1 MENNNQVQDITENN
15 TQKESSFDNQSNS
28 QNDNDSSDQ
37 KKSRFV
43 EGEEIELIRVRFPGN
58 AKSQPFLLGKRNFI
72 YAQKVVAMSD
82 RGMSIGYI
90 NSFPYKV
97 KFKEEMLPLKTIAKV
112 ATEEDIEE
120 QKSYHQKEVE
130 AEKLCLRLIEKHELD
145 MNLTHVEFIQFG
157 KKAVFYFTAPA
168 RVDFRSLVK
177 DLVGDL
183 KMRIELRQI
192 SVRDRAAAL
201 GAIGACGLQTCC
213 SSFLSNYG
221 NAYIK
226 MAKNQ
231 NLALIPSKING
242 VCGQIKCC
250 MRYEDDVYTDKRSI
264 LPREYEFIKAANGDI
279 GKVTKLHLI
288 LEQFDMLTDKGQ
300 LRRYAINQYDPKKCR
315 PPKDWKFPT
324 EFRSIVSETNEV
336 IGLAELQAALQKKA
350 EDKFR
355 GKKIDIYHN
364 DDEGDYEAV
373 ALEVDEDD
381 NVIEDIVVK
390 KQYRETKDSE
400 YTDETKPG
408 HKKSKGPRRNNRNR
422 NNNRSRN
429 NRNNNTKNSD
439 GQNYQKRHADK
450 KPNNRQENND
460 KKGSDN
466 NHSKNNKRPKK
477 WNNRR
482 NKGPNNKSDSTN
494 NDSPK
499 KDS

>member
-1 MENNNQVQDITENN
+1 METNENIDNN
-15 TQKESSFDNQSNS
+15 TDNIEIEDNSQHDESSGQDN
-28 QNDNDSSDQ
+28 
-37 KKSRFV
+37 KKARFQ

-58 AKSQPFLLGKRNFI
+58 AKSQPFLLGKRNFV

-97 KFKEEMLPLKTIAKV
+97 KFKENMLPLKTIAKV
-112 ATEEDIEE
+112 ASQEDLEEHE
-120 QKSYHQKEVE
+120 SYHKKVVE
-130 AEKLCLRLIEKHELD
+130 AEKLCLRLIERHKLD

-168 RVDFRSLVK
+168 RVDFRNLVK

-192 SVRDRAAAL
+192 SVRDRAAAI

-221 NAYIK
+221 NASIK

-264 LPREYEFIKAANGDI
+264 LPREYDFIKVKNGDI

-300 LRRYAINQYDPKKCR
+300 LRRYAINQYEPDNSR
-315 PPKDWKFPT
+315 PPKDWRFPR
-324 EFRSIVSETNEV
+324 EFRSIVSETGEV
-336 IGLAELQAALQKKA
+336 IGLEELKA
-350 EDKFR
+350 QLLKREQERNLDSQNT
-355 GKKIDIYHN
+355 KKIPLVDK
-364 DDEGDYEAV
+364 DGDYEGV
-373 ALEVDEDD
+373 ALDVDEDD
-381 NVIEDIVVK
+381 DDVYEDVKVK
-390 KQYRETKDSE
+390 KQYRETKDSQ
-400 YTDETKPG
+400 YTDETKPDHRKPKNSG
-408 HKKSKGPRRNNRNR
+408 NRNR
-422 NNNRSRN
+422 NKSRD
-429 NRNNNTKNSD
+429 NRN
-439 GQNYQKRHADK
+439 
-450 KPNNRQENND
+450 
-460 KKGSDN
+460 KKGPNSSTTEKKSHD
-466 NHSKNNKRPKK
+466 KPKK
-477 WNNRR
+477 WNN
-482 NKGPNNKSDSTN
+482 KKKDTTKPESKPKSDN
-494 NDSPK
+494 
-499 KDS
+499 